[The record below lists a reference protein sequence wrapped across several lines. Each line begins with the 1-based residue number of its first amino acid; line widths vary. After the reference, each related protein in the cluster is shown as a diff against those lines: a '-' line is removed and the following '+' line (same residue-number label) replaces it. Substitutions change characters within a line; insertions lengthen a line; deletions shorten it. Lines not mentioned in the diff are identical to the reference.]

1 MKNICE
7 ALTLVV
13 VCLACLASPALARE
27 NAWHKIALD
36 KVHIVSMA
44 SDPVRPSTLYA
55 VTSLGLMK
63 SADGGAN
70 WTELGEAALPQDIPP
85 SSVAVN
91 PHNSKEL
98 YVGYD
103 GRGIFKSGDGG
114 STWIGASEGLPNLYV
129 RCIVISPKDPNLLY
143 IGIQNGVAI
152 STNGGQLWH
161 MSSGFRR
168 AVNVNAIAID
178 PKSPQYLF
186 AATGGAGVYKSGNG
200 GVSWKDIN
208 EGLSSLSILDLHIDP
223 ENPDIV
229 LAGAYHPATPT
240 DLYIGDASG
249 GVYRTVDGGIS
260 WHETSLLNITIFS
273 FAQSPDYPGAVY
285 VGAWGGAYRST
296 DKGETWT
303 DMNAGLDNAFL
314 HKVLTMPGKP
324 PVVLG
329 GTTFGLLSYTDENIA
344 MAGQKGEGVPALWYG
359 VGVLAAVA
367 ALALILLRRRKGGR
381 DAGKESVW

>member
-1 MKNICE
+1 MKNICNIL
-7 ALTLVV
+7 ASFV
-13 VCLACLASPALARE
+13 VCMACLAPLALAND

-36 KVHIVSMA
+36 KTHIVSMA

-55 VTSLGLMK
+55 ATSLGLMK
-63 SADGGAN
+63 SVDGGAN
-70 WTELGEAALPQDIPP
+70 WSDLGRDILPKDIPP

-91 PHNSKEL
+91 PHNSREL
-98 YVGYD
+98 YAGFD

-114 STWIGASEGLPNLYV
+114 ATWAAINQGLPNLYV
-129 RCIVISPKDPNLLY
+129 RCIVISPKDPNLIY

-152 STNGGQLWH
+152 STNAGKLWH

-178 PKSPQYLF
+178 PKSPQFLF

-240 DLYIGDASG
+240 DLYVGEASG
-249 GVYRTVDGGIS
+249 GVYRTTNGGIS

-273 FAQSPDYPGAVY
+273 FAQSLDYPGEVY
-285 VGAWGGAYRST
+285 VGAWGGAYRSS
-296 DKGETWT
+296 DKGETWA
-303 DMNAGLDNAFL
+303 DINAGLDNAFL
-314 HKVLTMPGKP
+314 HKVLLMPGKP
-324 PVVLG
+324 PFILG
-329 GTTFGLLSYTDENIA
+329 GTTFGLLSYTDTSIA
-344 MAGQKGEGVPALWYG
+344 LARQKEEGLPASVWYG
-359 VGVLAAVA
+359 LGAAAAAALVLVLA
-367 ALALILLRRRKGGR
+367 RRKKRGR
-381 DAGKESVW
+381 DKDKEPVW